1 MATVESA
8 VETALEARPPVALD
22 VRLLGSLAVLRQAAP
37 VALPRS
43 RKVRALLGFLC
54 LETSASRTRLCGL
67 LWDVPNDPRGELRW
81 CLSKLRAILDTPERK
96 RVITPDAESIA
107 LDLSDCRVDALE
119 LERELKG
126 GIEQAPSARLEAL
139 GATIGGELLEGLRVD
154 APPEFTGWLSAKRHR
169 FRTLHTRVLAELVS
183 RAPAGSDARFQRLA
197 AWLGVAPFDPQ
208 AHQSM
213 LEALLACG
221 RAQDAEE
228 HVAAAL
234 RAFQQEGLDWG
245 GLREAWVALRARA
258 ATPSAGLVSAVAATS
273 PGAPPVVETPPR
285 PAREPSP
292 PGSHPRQRRSIAVM
306 PFSDT
311 AGTESARIAD
321 GLTEDIITRL
331 AKLRVLFVIARG
343 TVYALGERGMSAQEA
358 GRLLQVEYIAT
369 GSVRRQP
376 GRLSVVVEVV
386 DTEDA
391 RIVWAD
397 EIQGTLDDTFG
408 VLDSIVDRIV
418 TAIADGIESAEC
430 QRALLRPPSSLD
442 AWQAYHRG
450 LWHMFRFNA
459 DDNQRAEAFFKSA
472 VGLDPTFSRAYAGLS
487 FTHFQSAFLQL
498 LPDHERH
505 IQLAFETAA
514 QSISADDRDPAAHW
528 SMGRALWLQREH
540 EESLAEL
547 QRSVDL
553 SPNFALGHY
562 TLGFVHCQAGDARA
576 AIDATDHSRKLSPFD
591 PLQFGMLASRA
602 LALVRLGELDEAA
615 RWAVR
620 AAGRPNAHAHI
631 LAIAAQCLA
640 LAGRRDEARQFVGR
654 IRERLPGYGVED
666 FLRAF
671 RFERDVERLFRHGA
685 RQIGAG
691 FGPVEG

>member
-1 MATVESA
+1 MAA
-8 VETALEARPPVALD
+8 VERAVEIGPEAQPPVALE
-22 VRLLGSLAVLRQAAP
+22 VRLLGSLAVLRQASP

-54 LETSASRTRLCGL
+54 LEASASRTRLCGL
-67 LWDVPNDPRGELRW
+67 LWDIPNDPRGELRW

-96 RVITPDAESIA
+96 RVISADAESIA
-107 LDLSDCRVDALE
+107 LDLSDCRVDALV

-126 GIEQAPSARLEAL
+126 GLEQVPSATLEAL
-139 GATIGGELLEGLRVD
+139 ASTIGGELLEGLRVD
-154 APPEFTGWLSAKRHR
+154 APPEFSGWLSAKRHR
-169 FRTLHTRVLAELVS
+169 YRTLQTRVLAELVA

-197 AWLGVAPFDPQ
+197 AWLGVAPFDAQ
-208 AHQSM
+208 AHELM
-213 LEALLACG
+213 LEALLAAG
-221 RAQDAEE
+221 RAHDAEE

-234 RAFQQEGLDWG
+234 RGFQQEGLDWG
-245 GLREAWVALRARA
+245 ALREAWVALRARTA
-258 ATPSAGLVSAVAATS
+258 APSAGAVTLVTEVA
-273 PGAPPVVETPPR
+273 PR
-285 PAREPSP
+285 SREPSRQ
-292 PGSHPRQRRSIAVM
+292 RQRRSIAVM
-306 PFSDT
+306 PFSDVT
-311 AGTESARIAD
+311 AADADGRARIAD

-369 GSVRRQP
+369 GSVRRHP
-376 GRLSVVVEVV
+376 GRISVVVEVV

-397 EIQGTLDDTFG
+397 ELQGGLDETFG

-418 TAIADGIESAEC
+418 MAIADGIETAEC

-459 DDNQRAEAFFKSA
+459 EDNQRAETFFKSA
-472 VGLDPTFSRAYAGLS
+472 VTLDPTFSRAYSGLS

-498 LPDHERH
+498 LPDHDRH
-505 IQLAFETAA
+505 IQLALETAA

-602 LALVRLGELDEAA
+602 LALVRLGELEEAA

-654 IRERLPGYGVED
+654 IRERLPSYGVED

-691 FGPVEG
+691 FAGPDDVAPLR